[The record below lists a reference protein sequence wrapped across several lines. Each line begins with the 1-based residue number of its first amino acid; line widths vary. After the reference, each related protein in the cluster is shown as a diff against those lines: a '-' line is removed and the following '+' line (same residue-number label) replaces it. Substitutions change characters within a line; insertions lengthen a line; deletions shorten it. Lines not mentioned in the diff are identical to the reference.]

1 MVMCASSMM
10 SKHTGLKTKYGRL
23 YIIKQIYTVTH
34 PPDHADTIC
43 MPTLKHLDSYQRYCG
58 EKWSKFHFSPFIIV
72 ISLLGVIVKEEVQY
86 TEQNQVSLH
95 ELAKLKYTT

>member
-23 YIIKQIYTVTH
+23 YIMKHVYTVTH

-43 MPTLKHLDSYQRYCG
+43 MPTLKHLGSYQRYCG
-58 EKWSKFHFSPFIIV
+58 EKWSKFHFSPFIIA
-72 ISLLGVIVKEEVQY
+72 ISLFGVKEEVQY
-86 TEQNQVSLH
+86 TEQNQVSLQ